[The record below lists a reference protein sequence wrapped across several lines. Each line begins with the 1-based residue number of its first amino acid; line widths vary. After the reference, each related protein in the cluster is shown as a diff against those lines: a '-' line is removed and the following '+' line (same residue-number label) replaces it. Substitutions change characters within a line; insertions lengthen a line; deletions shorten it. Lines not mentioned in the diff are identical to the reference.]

1 MKQRARTLA
10 LHLALAL
17 VPLGAGLWGALAW
30 PGEPR
35 EAGLV
40 GLSAGLFLA
49 VALVLAGELQGRRIA
64 QRIGAV
70 SAAAGR
76 LAEGDLSAPPPA
88 GAGTED
94 ELGPLE
100 EALGR
105 LRARLEGLVQG
116 LQAQAGRTQGSA
128 ATLIRLAKQVNVSAG
143 EISRSMEELSR
154 GAGQQR
160 QLTEQTSA
168 LLGEMSRSIE
178 RASRSAED
186 AARSSAEASAVAQS
200 GGQLAGQAVE
210 KMRGVFQQIERYAQ
224 RVFEFGERSKEI
236 GNIVRV
242 ITEVAQQTHL
252 LAINATIEAVRAG
265 EAGRGFAVVAEEI
278 RHLAENTSRSSE
290 RIARL
295 VEEVVAGSQE
305 AVQAAQASTQ
315 QLSEGRE
322 ELASILDALKAIVT
336 SVTAGSDRVQIIN
349 RLAREQ
355 IAGATETVRA
365 FDSIAQVAQ
374 KNSNSTVGALQAA
387 EAQSNSLLEMTQQT
401 ATLGQLAVALEAEA
415 ARFRRAEAS
424 DGPPERA

>member
-1 MKQRARTLA
+1 MSLSVRAFGS
-10 LHLALAL
+10 HLAASLA
-17 VPLGAGLWGALAW
+17 PLGAGLAGVLAW
-30 PGEPR
+30 PGDR
-35 EAGLV
+35 GHAALV
-40 GLSAGLFLA
+40 GLSAGLLTA
-49 VALVLAGELQGRRIA
+49 ALVVVLALRQARRLS
-64 QRIGAV
+64 V
-70 SAAAGR
+70 R
-76 LAEGDLSAPPPA
+76 LA
-88 GAGTED
+88 
-94 ELGPLE
+94 
-100 EALGR
+100 
-105 LRARLEGLVQG
+105 
-116 LQAQAGRTQGSA
+116 AQAERAQGSA
-128 ATLIRLAKQVNVSAG
+128 GTLTRLAKQVNVSAG

-154 GAGQQR
+154 GAGLQR
-160 QLTEQTSA
+160 QLIEQTSA

-210 KMRGVFQQIERYAQ
+210 KMRGVFQQVERYAQ

-355 IAGATETVRA
+355 IAGAAETVRA
-365 FDSIAQVAQ
+365 FDNIAQVAQ
-374 KNSNSTVGALQAA
+374 KNSSSTVGALQAA
-387 EAQSNSLLEMTQQT
+387 EAQSNTLLEMTQQT
-401 ATLGQLAVALEAEA
+401 ALLGQLAASLEAEA
-415 ARFRRAEAS
+415 ARYRRAEAR
-424 DGPPERA
+424 DGNAERR